1 MGTFG
6 SSDAAAP
13 NCWRLEL
20 HFFIFFLNTILNQ
33 TEWVGVTYFLYQ
45 IPQRTLPNKQRK
57 KQTII
62 QLSLSETW
70 LHIARCT
77 SLPGAGTA
85 ASQPP
90 PGTVFQTVP
99 LKTGNTRF
107 CSSASFKA
115 WSFGYQRKSH
125 LPLSP
130 VRKPSGAGHVPSTSA
145 PRGATTTLQSLSE
158 TAVPSAVTH
167 TSQGHSTRKGLGKT
181 TASLAVFFM
190 ASCTGSILILIIM
203 CLIQTQEAAQML

>member
-1 MGTFG
+1 MSWCHLFPIPNSPTD
-6 SSDAAAP
+6 SS
-13 NCWRLEL
+13 
-20 HFFIFFLNTILNQ
+20 
-33 TEWVGVTYFLYQ
+33 
-45 IPQRTLPNKQRK
+45 
-57 KQTII
+57 KQTKKKTNNNSA
-62 QLSLSETW
+62 QFVWNVAAHCSLHKSSRGW
-70 LHIARCT
+70 NGCF
-77 SLPGAGTA
+77 TA
-85 ASQPP
+85 SA
-90 PGTVFQTVP
+90 GTVFQTVP